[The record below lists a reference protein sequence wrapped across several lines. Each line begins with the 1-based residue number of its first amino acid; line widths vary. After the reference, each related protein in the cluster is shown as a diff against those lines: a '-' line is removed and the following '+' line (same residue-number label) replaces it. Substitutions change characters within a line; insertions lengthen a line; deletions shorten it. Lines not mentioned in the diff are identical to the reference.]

1 MIRVSYDIY
10 NGGYVILSTTST
22 LLSISGLIVGAYG
35 VYYLYTNGYFEK
47 IANAIKLPAPSG
59 GSDTTTPPAET
70 TPPASKCKA
79 GELEDSKGK
88 CVKCATSLDSKDKC
102 VKAARAQITSRGYV
116 AAYRGWIPMRERI
129 TLG

>member
-1 MIRVSYDIY
+1 MIRMSYDIY
-10 NGGYVILSTTST
+10 IMSTTST
-22 LLSISGLIVGAYG
+22 LLSLAGVAVGLYG
-35 VYYLYTNGYFEK
+35 IYYLYNGGYFEK

-59 GSDTTTPPAET
+59 DSTTQPADT

-88 CVKCATSLDSKDKC
+88 CVKCATSLDDKDKC
-102 VKAARAQITSRGYV
+102 VKAARAQIVSRGYV
-116 AAYRGWIPMRERI
+116 ASHRGWIPRSERI